1 MVLYLLVSSSPIS
14 DPLLVRPSGREHSCV
29 IYLHSS
35 FLPSLHPGWNGVS
48 SDRLP
53 DLSLQRGSYRM
64 DSE

>member
-53 DLSLQRGSYRM
+53 DLSLQRCSYRM